1 MSTKKIRLGKI
12 KVGRIFLYIVLLAL
26 VSFMALPLV
35 YMAVSAFKPTSE
47 LFIFP
52 PRFFTKNPTLNN
64 FSELLVAVDSTSV
77 PFTRYIFN
85 SLFVTVLTVV
95 SAVIVCSMASFAMTK
110 MRLPF
115 ADAIFYV
122 ITAALMFSP
131 PVAQLSNFITISN
144 MGLLNS
150 YLSLI
155 LPKIAGAMFFF
166 LMKQN
171 MEQLPD
177 AIIEAAKVDG
187 CGYLRIYL
195 KMIMPLSGPVIAT
208 VVVLSFVASW
218 NDFTAPMMYINEEA
232 LKTLPLA
239 LQNLQGGA
247 GQVARSGAMQAA
259 TFLTTVPTIIVFVFS
274 QSRMIKTM
282 AYSGIK

>member
-1 MSTKKIRLGKI
+1 MSIKKIHLGKI
-12 KVGRIFLYIVLLAL
+12 KISKIFLYIILLAL

-35 YMAVSAFKPTSE
+35 YMTVTAFKPTSE
-47 LFIFP
+47 LFVFP
-52 PRFFTKNPTLNN
+52 PRFFTRNPTLNN
-64 FSELLVAVDSTSV
+64 FSELLLAVDSTTV

-85 SLFVTVLTVV
+85 SLLVTVLTVFA
-95 SAVIVCSMASFAMTK
+95 AVIICSMASFAMTK

-115 ADAIFYV
+115 SNAIFYI

-150 YLSLI
+150 YFSLI
-155 LPKIAGAMFFF
+155 LPNVAGAMFFF

-187 CGYLRIYL
+187 CGYLKIYL
-195 KMIMPLSGPVIAT
+195 KLIMPLSGPVIAT
-208 VVVLSFVASW
+208 VIVLAFVASW
-218 NDFTAPMMYINEEA
+218 NDFTAPMMYINEES

-239 LQNLQGGA
+239 LQSLQGGA
-247 GQVARSGAMQAA
+247 GQVARSGAMAAA
-259 TFLTTVPTIIVFVFS
+259 TFLTTVPTIIVFLFS

-282 AYSGIK
+282 AFSGIK